1 MPKTDEQ
8 FLKDRLA
15 MFETEGWKDLIADM
29 KITEKNVVDI
39 RSLESEKD
47 LFHAKGQLQ
56 ILRQLNSLEDATKLA
71 VEQSSLQDSTKY
83 NFTTLRG
90 GDQK

>member
-15 MFETEGWKDLIADM
+15 MFDLIADM

-39 RSLESEKD
+39 RSLESQKD